1 MKRLSF
7 IIILFI
13 SFGIAGFV
21 RNTGNVTTKRQMEYL
36 DRGIVAVRTSPE
48 EVFISWRLLGTDP
61 VEMAF
66 NLYRGKQKLN
76 KEPLTGSTNYIDK
89 TAKDELYSIKVV
101 VNGKELKDVTTC
113 TVWKQNYLK
122 ILLNR
127 PASGRVSG
135 EVQITARAPRNRP
148 VDSTN
153 RANRPQIN
161 RPAVAPPADRRQYTY
176 APGDASVGDLDGDG
190 QYEIVLKWDPSNARD
205 NAQDGF
211 TGNVILDAYKLDGRQ
226 LWRINLG
233 KNIRAG
239 AHYTQFMVYDLDG
252 DGKAEMACKTADGT
266 IDGKGNV
273 IGDSTKNYINDRG
286 KIVTG
291 PEFLTVFNGMTG
303 EAMKTV
309 DYVPGRGDQC
319 AWGNNECNGN
329 RVDRFL
335 ACIAYLDGVHPS
347 LVMCRGYYGR
357 LTICAWDWQKGELKQ
372 RWFFDSDKGHPEY
385 MGQGNHNLS
394 AGDIDNDGKDE
405 IVYGSSA
412 YDDNGEPVYT
422 TGMGHGDAMHLSDLD
437 PDLPGLEVWAV
448 KETGGRGG
456 VLHSAATGKILVSIP
471 GPGDTGRGLA
481 ADIYPDHKGFEMW
494 SSTSN
499 GIYDVKGVKI
509 TEAKP
514 SMNFRIYWDGDLQ
527 DELLDKSFI
536 DDWDFINH
544 KPVRLL
550 DASVQGGSSING
562 TKATPVI
569 SADILGDWREEVIFR
584 GGDNASLLLYT
595 TTIPTEYKL
604 FTLMHDPVY
613 RLGIAWQNVVY
624 NQPPHLGFYIGD
636 GLKNVPVPNIEMV
649 KR

>member
-1 MKRLSF
+1 MKKAIFFLVLILLSF
-7 IIILFI
+7 SSAI
-13 SFGIAGFV
+13 SQKSIQEFPE
-21 RNTGNVTTKRQMEYL
+21 RQMEAL
-36 DRGIVAVRTSPE
+36 DRGIVAIRKSPE
-48 EVFISWRLLGTDP
+48 EVFISWRLFGTDP
-61 VEMAF
+61 YKTGF
-66 NLYRGKQKLN
+66 NLYRDNKKLN
-76 KEPLTGSTNYIDK
+76 KKPLTLTTNYTDK
-89 TAKDELYSIKVV
+89 TTTNGVYTVKAVIK
-101 VNGKELKDVTTC
+101 GKVDLSTSSC
-113 TVWKQNYLK
+113 TVWQQSYLK
-122 ILLNR
+122 IQLNR
-127 PASGRVSG
+127 PA
-135 EVQITARAPRNRP
+135 Q
-148 VDSTN
+148 
-153 RANRPQIN
+153 PQQ
-161 RPAVAPPADRRQYTY
+161 DRRKYTY
-176 APGDASVGDLDGDG
+176 SPGDASVADLDGDG

-205 NAQDGF
+205 NAQDGY
-211 TGNVILDAYKLDGRQ
+211 TADVILDAYELDGRQ
-226 LWRINLG
+226 LWRIDLG

-266 IDGKGNV
+266 IDGKGKV
-273 IGDSTKNYINDRG
+273 IGDSSANYINEKG

-291 PEFLTVFNGMTG
+291 PEFLTVFNGETG

-357 LTICAWDWQKGELKQ
+357 LTICAWDWQKGELTQ

-394 AGDIDNDGKDE
+394 VGDIDSDGKDE

-412 YDDNGEPVYT
+412 YDNDGQPIYT

-437 PDLPGLEVWAV
+437 PDIPGLEVWAV

-456 VLHSAATGKILVSIP
+456 VLHSAANGKILFSVP
-471 GPGDTGRGLA
+471 GEGDTGRGLA
-481 ADIYPDHKGFEMW
+481 ADIYPDHRGFEMW
-494 SSTSN
+494 SSTSK
-499 GIYDVKGVKI
+499 GIYSVKGEKI
-509 TEAKP
+509 SDVVP
-514 SMNFRIYWDGDLQ
+514 SVNFRIYWDGDLQ

-536 DDWDFINH
+536 DDWDYLGH

-550 DASVQGGSSING
+550 DASVFGGSSING
-562 TKATPVI
+562 TKATPVL

-584 GGDNASLLLYT
+584 GNDNASLLLFT
-595 TTIPTEYKL
+595 TTIPTNYRL

-613 RLGIAWQNVVY
+613 RLGVAWQNVVY

-636 GLKNVPVPNIEMV
+636 GINKIPLPNIYTS
-649 KR
+649 RH